1 VSEPASLPV
10 CSWSCAKC
18 LSLPLAGTW
27 RFGRIL
33 KVENTGRYLV
43 EVTPGRGG
51 KHKPGTS
58 GDNIGKLPPGR
69 MSGTGFCQDEL
80 DLILRIL
87 YPDAEPARP
96 VPRRGQAEREEPAE
110 AAAVSRPPREPKR
123 LTGPGD
129 TRPGAALKFVPI
141 SSYEYPATLE
151 RGALVTFQTH
161 NDGLPPAQVRWPAGT
176 MYWVH
181 WKDLVDE
188 VT

>member
-1 VSEPASLPV
+1 MSEPL
-10 CSWSCAKC
+10 
-18 LSLPLAGTW
+18 LATGTW

-33 KVENTGRYLV
+33 KVENKGRYLV

-58 GDNIGKLPPGR
+58 GENIGKLAPGR
-69 MSGTGFCQDEL
+69 ASGAGFCQDEL

-87 YPDAEPARP
+87 SHDAEPARR
-96 VPRRGQAEREEPAE
+96 VPPKGQDEREPAE
-110 AAAVSRPPREPKR
+110 AAAVTPPPREPKR
-123 LTGPGD
+123 LAGPGD
-129 TRPGAALKFVPI
+129 TRPGAALKFAPI
-141 SSYEYPATLE
+141 SSYQYPTTLE

-161 NDGLPPAQVRWPAGT
+161 NDGLPPAQVRWPAGS
-176 MYWVH
+176 MFWVH